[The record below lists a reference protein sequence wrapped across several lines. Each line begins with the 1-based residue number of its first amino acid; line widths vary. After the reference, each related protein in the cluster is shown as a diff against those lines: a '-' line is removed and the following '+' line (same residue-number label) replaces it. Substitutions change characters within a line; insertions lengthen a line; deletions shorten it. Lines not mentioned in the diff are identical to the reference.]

1 QEGCRG
7 LTLVELAIVVAM
19 VVTLA
24 GIGIP
29 AYTNAREKAR
39 NVRAMVDI
47 RTLEKDIAL
56 YGVDT
61 GKLADTLD
69 DVGRADFRDPWG
81 NPYEY
86 LNFASAGTSW
96 KGQARK
102 DRFLVPLNST
112 YDLYSK
118 GQDGESQSPLTAKA
132 SRDDI
137 VRANDGGYVGLASDY

>member
-1 QEGCRG
+1 
-7 LTLVELAIVVAM
+7 M

-29 AYTNAREKAR
+29 AYTSAREKAR
-39 NVRAMVDI
+39 NVRAIVDI

-56 YGVDT
+56 HREDT
-61 GKLADTLD
+61 GQLAGTLADI
-69 DVGRADFRDPWG
+69 GRENLRDPWG

-86 LNFASAGTSW
+86 LNFASAGKSW

-118 GQDGESQSPLTAKA
+118 GHDGKSVPPLTAKA
-132 SRDDI
+132 SQDDI

>member
-1 QEGCRG
+1 

-39 NVRAMVDI
+39 NLRAMVDI

-56 YGVDT
+56 YQVDS
-61 GKLADTLD
+61 GKLAGTLAD
-69 DVGRADFRDPWG
+69 IGRENLRDPWG

-86 LNFASAGTSW
+86 LNFASAGKSW

-118 GQDGESQSPLTAKA
+118 GQDGKSQAPLTAKA

>member
-1 QEGCRG
+1 
-7 LTLVELAIVVAM
+7 M

-39 NVRAMVDI
+39 TVRAMVDI

-61 GKLADTLD
+61 GKLAETLA
-69 DVGRADFRDPWG
+69 DVGRAELRDPWG

-86 LNFASAGTSW
+86 LNFASAGKSW

-118 GQDGESQSPLTAKA
+118 GQDGQSQPPLAAKA
-132 SRDDI
+132 SQDDI